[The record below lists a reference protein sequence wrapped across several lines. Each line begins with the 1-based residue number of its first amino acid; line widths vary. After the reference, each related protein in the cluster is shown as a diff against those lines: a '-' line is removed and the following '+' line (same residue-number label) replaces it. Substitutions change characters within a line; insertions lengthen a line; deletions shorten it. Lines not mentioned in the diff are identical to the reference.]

1 VNRVRL
7 WVEPFAGSLAVG
19 LGLLGGVP
27 LVGWMGS
34 KARYAAG
41 IKRILRVDSAEEVW
55 CADVNDWAQVWRG
68 LARPGVA
75 ADAADIIEG
84 YEAQAMALGGRPMD
98 YRAVWMALRD
108 DWRREGTP
116 ADGRGVARWLAL
128 VKGSAAGKGP
138 DAGTKFTTD
147 AVTRIHSTRNQ
158 SIQDRFDGNAT
169 TTRRLRALRSP
180 LPIRV
185 WDDAAAIPTRRDAVV
200 LVDPPYAGLTGY
212 AGSDGRSR
220 SLADVVVE
228 KWRAAGATVALCEAT
243 PTPGGVVYDLSS
255 RKGALATGGARRA
268 GKNGKLTPEWLT
280 VFGRPSAHP
289 SLWDAPREMEK
300 AS

>member
-1 VNRVRL
+1 MRVRL

-19 LGLLGGVP
+19 LGLLGGTP

-34 KARYAAG
+34 KARYADG

-138 DAGTKFTTD
+138 DAGTKFTDT
-147 AVTRIHSTRNQ
+147 AEARRLPNGSRHH
-158 SIQDRFDGNAT
+158 DRFDSVAP
-169 TTRRLRALRSP
+169 RLRALRSP

-185 WDDAAAIPTRRDAVV
+185 WDDAAAIPARRDAVV
-200 LVDPPYAGLTGY
+200 LIDPPYAGLTGY

-228 KWRAAGATVALCEAT
+228 KWREAGATVALCEAT
-243 PTPGGVVYDLSS
+243 PTPGGVVYDL
-255 RKGALATGGARRA
+255 GARGERLASRRA

-280 VFGRPSAHP
+280 VFGRPTSHP
-289 SLWDAPREMEK
+289 SLWDGVAADAELMMREVG
-300 AS
+300 

>member
-1 VNRVRL
+1 VSRARL

-27 LVGWMGS
+27 LVGWMGA
-34 KARYAAG
+34 KARYADG

-84 YEAQAMALGGRPMD
+84 YETQAMALGGRPMD

-116 ADGRGVARWLAL
+116 ADGRGVGRWLAL
-128 VKGSAAGKGP
+128 VKGSALNKGP
-138 DAGTKFTTD
+138 EGGTSFRPDQKRT
-147 AVTRIHSTRNQ
+147 I
-158 SIQDRFDGNAT
+158 DGGGSMS
-169 TTRRLRALRSP
+169 RPLRALRSP

-185 WDDAAAIPTRRDAVV
+185 WDDATAIPTRRDAVV
-200 LVDPPYAGLTGY
+200 LIDPPYAGLTGY

-243 PTPGGVVYDLSS
+243 PTPGGVVYDL
-255 RKGALATGGARRA
+255 GARGERLASRRA

-280 VFGRPSAHP
+280 VFGRPTSHP
-289 SLWDAPREMEK
+289 TLWDDLATR
-300 AS
+300 